1 MPKKADHAKARA
13 KLAVLAPETLHAITV
28 RLPAGL
34 LVDMHQWA
42 ERKGL
47 DLAAAIRKLTGLGL
61 EAAAHPG
68 QAAAGD
74 PRTVKKWGRAVE
86 RALQAGRSPLEPFLA
101 QEAPDAD
108 LDALPAILAKLDYQS
123 VYKQLKEN
131 LHQNEP
137 WVEQVWQRLKERAP
151 SHVERLMGQLDN
163 LEQNFLARKK
173 LRDWGAPGDDDTI
186 SRVHWLLADAVMQ
199 RLQESPPDDAEV
211 EAVRK
216 LIAAR
221 YLVADNPNTP
231 WEFAWDE

>member
-1 MPKKADHAKARA
+1 MPKKVDHAKARA
-13 KLAVLAPETLHAITV
+13 KLAVLAPETLHAVTV

-42 ERKGL
+42 ERRGL

-68 QAAAGD
+68 QAAAVD
-74 PRTVKKWGRAVE
+74 PRSVKRWTKAVE
-86 RALQAGRSPLEPFLA
+86 RALRAGRSPLEPFLA

-108 LDALPAILAKLDYQS
+108 LGALPAILGKLDYQS
-123 VYKQLKEN
+123 VYKQVKEN
-131 LHQNEP
+131 LQQKEP
-137 WVEQVWQRLKERAP
+137 PVERAWRRLKDRAP
-151 SHVERLMGQLDN
+151 SHVGPLMGSLDN
-163 LEQNFLARKK
+163 LDQQFLARKK
-173 LRDWGAPGDDDTI
+173 LCYWGEDDDATI
-186 SRVHWLLADAVMQ
+186 RVHWLLADAVMQ
-199 RLQESPPDDAEV
+199 RLQESPPDDADV

-221 YLVADNPNTP
+221 YLVTDSPNTP